1 MRPWALDLA
10 LKLSKVPLMK
20 YLYWVSAVA
29 VIALGVFFSMNFQI
43 QERSIPKIKFS
54 QVEVPETLG
63 KGIYERLRMEVKN
76 APIVF
81 LGVTPGQ
88 IEDLELWRGFM
99 EANQEQGSKYD
110 VIVVDPQ
117 LPYVELFNSTM
128 RLDVQKEMSRF
139 VEGVNN
145 ARAQGLRVVVI
156 VPYIYSSQLVK
167 KGPANRLKEEYKMD
181 VTSFSV
187 MKFPVTREQEEAFQP
202 VCDLDETRDLAGTG
216 HLGCMVREVAR
227 KTYRKKFEENKYSG
241 MMEQTGAKDYIVLLN
256 RNASPR

>member
-1 MRPWALDLA
+1 
-10 LKLSKVPLMK
+10 MK
-20 YLYWVSAVA
+20 YLYWVGAVA

-54 QVEVPETLG
+54 QVDIPEKLG
-63 KGIYERLRMEVKN
+63 KGVYERLRMEIKSSPV
-76 APIVF
+76 VL
-81 LGVTPGQ
+81 LGVTPNQ

-117 LPYVELFNSTM
+117 LPFVELFASNM
-128 RLDVQKEMSRF
+128 RLDIQTEMDRF
-139 VEGVNN
+139 VEGIKN
-145 ARAQGLRVVVI
+145 AQAQGLRVAAI

-167 KGPANRLKEEYKMD
+167 KGPANRLKEEHNIE

-187 MKFPVTREQEEAFQP
+187 MKFPATREQEEGFLP
-202 VCDLDETRDLAGTG
+202 LCELDAGRDLAGTG
-216 HLGCMVREVAR
+216 HLGCMVREIAR

-241 MMEQTGAKDYIVLLN
+241 MMEQSGSKDYIILLN

>member
-1 MRPWALDLA
+1 
-10 LKLSKVPLMK
+10 MK
-20 YLYWVSAVA
+20 YLYWVGAVA

-43 QERSIPKIKFS
+43 QEKSIPKIKFS
-54 QVEVPETLG
+54 QVDIPEKLG
-63 KGIYERLRMEVKN
+63 KGVYERLRMEIKN
-76 APIVF
+76 APVVM
-81 LGVTPGQ
+81 LGVTPNQ

-117 LPYVELFNSTM
+117 LPFVELFASNM
-128 RLDVQKEMSRF
+128 RLDVQNEMDRF
-139 VEGVNN
+139 VEGIKN
-145 ARAQGLRVVVI
+145 AQAQGLRVAAI

-167 KGPANRLKEEYKMD
+167 KGPALRLKEEHGID

-187 MKFPVTREQEEAFQP
+187 MKFPVTREQEEGFLP
-202 VCDLDETRDLAGTG
+202 LCELDAGRDLAGTG
-216 HLGCMVREVAR
+216 HLGCMVREIAR

-241 MMEQTGAKDYIVLLN
+241 MMEQSGGKDYIILLN